1 MIISVFDFDLK
12 CSGWDLFLFV
22 NEFFV
27 SLWVWLVWCGSMRF
41 PWKHAL
47 YNILYCELSLVRVH
61 WVLKCRSLSS
71 HWHLSSVWLP
81 TTNINQFFMD
91 FFSPC
96 ICFLDNIFVCISK
109 FYCPWLY
116 LWTFFSFLLRNGYL
130 IFFLKRMCS
139 VMLINIKVDLDWMM
153 VKLSKDWCTR
163 QCM

>member
-1 MIISVFDFDLK
+1 MFILQRLYLKFKQIEYLKKIYMIISVFDFDLK

-81 TTNINQFFMD
+81 TININQFFMD
-91 FFSPC
+91 FSLHAFVSLITYLFVSLNSIVHGYIYVHFS
-96 ICFLDNIFVCISK
+96 
-109 FYCPWLY
+109 
-116 LWTFFSFLLRNGYL
+116 
-130 IFFLKRMCS
+130 
-139 VMLINIKVDLDWMM
+139 
-153 VKLSKDWCTR
+153 LS
-163 QCM
+163 